1 MGQTPRALQ
10 PSLSERHFF
19 GAELRRMRE
28 RAGLSQARLGAM
40 IRFSADLVRRVET
53 ADRFPSR
60 EFVEACD
67 RALAAD
73 GALIRLLPLLGKR
86 PNSEGEQSV
95 SSPAGHAGVAN
106 LLRTYS
112 ARPSGASEMVIRVPF
127 QPGVLDRAALDW
139 LNASVGPLLSVTRRP
154 GSPDQV
160 READIFSAETALEMF
175 RQLDHT
181 HGAGRVHAQV
191 QRYIEDELNRL
202 LANPPASEAIG
213 RRLYTLAAGFFE
225 LCGYQ
230 AVDTGAHG
238 LAQRRYLR
246 ALRLTQAADDRLYG
260 SYLLAVNIGHL
271 ALHCGHPEPALRMAL
286 TAVRGGEGLATP
298 AVKAGL
304 HAVVARSHARL
315 GREGECLR
323 HLDIAEGHLAR
334 SRPEDEPTWIRYFTT
349 AYLAD
354 EMAHCFH
361 DLGRPQ
367 QTQQHLAVAL
377 AALSPTHVRRLA
389 IDTALLASSLAAA
402 GRIDEACVAGREAVD
417 HAAKTASHRC
427 LQRVVE
433 VQADLEPYRCELE
446 VREFGEYV
454 RHQLPLA
461 AV

>member
-1 MGQTPRALQ
+1 MGQAPRDLQ

-19 GAELRRMRE
+19 GAELRQLRE

-67 RALAAD
+67 KALEA
-73 GALIRLLPLLGKR
+73 GGSLMRLLPLLETSR
-86 PNSEGEQSV
+86 NNVREP
-95 SSPAGHAGVAN
+95 PTGHLGVTN
-106 LLRTYS
+106 MLPTYS
-112 ARPSGASEMVIRVPF
+112 EQPSGTPGMLVRVPF

-139 LNASVGPLLSVTRRP
+139 LNTTASPLLSMAERP

-160 READIFSAETALEMF
+160 CEEDLFSAETALAMF

-191 QRYIEDELNRL
+191 QRFIEDELNRL
-202 LANPPASEAIG
+202 LAKTPGSAAIG
-213 RRLYTLAAGFFE
+213 RRLNTLAAGFFE

-246 ALRLTQAADDRLYG
+246 ALRLTEAADDRLYG

-271 ALHCGHPEPALRMAL
+271 ALHCGHPAPALRMAL
-286 TAVRGGEGLATP
+286 AAVHGGQTRATP
-298 AVKAGL
+298 AVRAGL

-315 GREGECLR
+315 GQQGECLN
-323 HLDIAEGHLAR
+323 HLDIAERQLAR
-334 SRPEDEPTWIRYFTT
+334 SRPEDEPTWIRYFTS

-354 EMAHCFH
+354 EIAHCFH

-367 QTQQHLAVAL
+367 ETQRHLRDAL

-402 GRIDEACVAGREAVD
+402 GSIDEACAAARQAVD
-417 HAAKTASHRC
+417 HTAKTASHRC

-454 RHQLPLA
+454 RDQLPHA

>member
-1 MGQTPRALQ
+1 MGQAPRALQ

-19 GAELRRMRE
+19 GAELRRRRE
-28 RAGLSQARLGAM
+28 RADLSQARLGSM
-40 IRFSADLVRRVET
+40 IRFSADLIRRVET

-67 RALAAD
+67 KALAAD
-73 GALIRLLPLLGKR
+73 GALIRLLPLLEKTR
-86 PNSEGEQSV
+86 NEEGPP
-95 SSPAGHAGVAN
+95 PAGPAGGTK
-106 LLRTYS
+106 LLPTYS
-112 ARPSGASEMVIRVPF
+112 AQPSVISEMVVRVPF

-139 LNASVGPLLSVTRRP
+139 LNAPSGPPLPMHTRP
-154 GSPDQV
+154 GSSDQV
-160 READIFSAETALEMF
+160 CDEDLFSAETALEMF

-181 HGAGRVHAQV
+181 HGAGRIHAQV
-191 QRYIEDELNRL
+191 QRYVEDELNRL
-202 LANPPASEAIG
+202 LANSPASKAIG

-246 ALRLTQAADDRLYG
+246 ALRLTQAAEDRLYG

-315 GREGECLR
+315 GREGECLS
-323 HLDIAEGHLAR
+323 HLDIAERHLAR
-334 SRPEDEPTWIRYFTT
+334 SRPEDEPTWIRYFTS

-367 QTQQHLAVAL
+367 QTQQHLGDAL

-402 GRIDEACVAGREAVD
+402 GRIDEACVAAREAVD

-446 VREFGEYV
+446 VRELGEYV

>member
-1 MGQTPRALQ
+1 MGQAPRALQ

-19 GAELRRMRE
+19 GAELRRRRE
-28 RAGLSQARLGAM
+28 RADLSQARLGSM
-40 IRFSADLVRRVET
+40 IRFSADLIRRVET

-67 RALAAD
+67 KALAAD
-73 GALIRLLPLLGKR
+73 GALMRLLPLLEKTR
-86 PNSEGEQSV
+86 NKEGEPSG
-95 SSPAGHAGVAN
+95 GHAGVTK
-106 LLRTYS
+106 LLPAYS
-112 ARPSGASEMVIRVPF
+112 AQPSGKSEMVVRVPF

-139 LNASVGPLLSVTRRP
+139 LNAPSGPLLSMHARL
-154 GSPDQV
+154 GSSDQV
-160 READIFSAETALEMF
+160 CDEDLFSAETALEMF

-181 HGAGRVHAQV
+181 HGAGRIHAQV
-191 QRYIEDELNRL
+191 QRYVEDELNRL
-202 LANPPASEAIG
+202 LANSPASEAIG

-286 TAVRGGEGLATP
+286 TAVRGGESLATP

-315 GREGECLR
+315 GREGECLS
-323 HLDIAEGHLAR
+323 HLDIAERQLAR
-334 SRPEDEPTWIRYFTT
+334 SRPEDEPTWIRYFTS

-367 QTQQHLAVAL
+367 QTQQHLGDAF

-389 IDTALLASSLAAA
+389 IDTALLASSLAVA
-402 GRIDEACVAGREAVD
+402 GRIDEACVAAREAVD

-446 VREFGEYV
+446 VRELGEYV